1 MATIGVI
8 KVKPLQ
14 GESKKMSVS
23 EKGSLITNG
32 HFFDSPSILITKLV
46 KHLSDS

>member
-1 MATIGVI
+1 MNRKTKNILQYLDNSKALV
-8 KVKPLQ
+8 LQ

-32 HFFDSPSILITKLV
+32 QFF
-46 KHLSDS
+46 